1 MLAKL
6 QYYGIRGVSNEWF
19 SSYLSNRKQYV
30 SINNSKSLLYDI
42 SCGVPQGSILK
53 PILFIIYINDLNSV
67 SQQLRNIMFADDTNL
82 FLTGNSIKTIES
94 LMNRNCVILLNGSK
108 LIYYL
113 SIFRKPIILFS
124 AKKEILLLI
133 FLLVMFL

>member
-42 SCGVPQGSILK
+42 SCGVPQGSILG

-82 FLTGNSIKTIES
+82 FLTGNSIETIES
-94 LMNRNCVILLNGSK
+94 LMNRELCNLIGWFQANLLSLNISK
-108 LIYYL
+108 TNYIGFQQKKKYYC
-113 SIFRKPIILFS
+113 
-124 AKKEILLLI
+124 
-133 FLLVMFL
+133 